1 MTAELFDTLKPE
13 VLRDQYGRPM
23 IVPVAGG
30 KPVPYTRVSTFKEAF
45 SEAGGLIKYTNRFT
59 ALGIARNEDLAAI
72 AAGCEYGDKVLDEMI
87 EVAQDRVGGNAK
99 ANYGTA
105 VHRFTEADGGAH
117 VPARMVSDVEAYQA
131 TLARHGAT
139 VLMSDRFIVN
149 DDLQVAG
156 TFDDILAFVAANRMS
171 DKKTGTL
178 HILENAI
185 QLAAYAG
192 GVFYDLDEDGNPVR
206 TPLPPLDTDT
216 AILAHIPAGKGEC
229 TFYAVDLNLGRAACE
244 LATEIRAWRKR
255 KDLAVPL
262 EEIAPAP
269 PARPDND
276 PATVGEIALAISF
289 CTSVERLGQ
298 IWSINQGRW
307 TPELSELAS
316 ARKKLI
322 TGGLL

>member
-1 MTAELFDTLKPE
+1 
-13 VLRDQYGRPM
+13 
-23 IVPVAGG
+23 
-30 KPVPYTRVSTFKEAF
+30 
-45 SEAGGLIKYTNRFT
+45 
-59 ALGIARNEDLAAI
+59 
-72 AAGCEYGDKVLDEMI
+72 
-87 EVAQDRVGGNAK
+87 
-99 ANYGTA
+99 
-105 VHRFTEADGGAH
+105 
-117 VPARMVSDVEAYQA
+117 
-131 TLARHGAT
+131 
-139 VLMSDRFIVN
+139 MSDRFVVN
-149 DDLQVAG
+149 DELQVAG
-156 TFDDILAFVAANRMS
+156 TFDDILAFASGNRMS

-192 GVFYDLDEDGNPVR
+192 GVFYDLDTDGNPVR

-262 EEIAPAP
+262 EEIAAPAP
-269 PARPDND
+269 VERPDSD

-289 CTSVERLGQ
+289 CTSVERLGT
-298 IWSINQGRW
+298 IWSINQAAW